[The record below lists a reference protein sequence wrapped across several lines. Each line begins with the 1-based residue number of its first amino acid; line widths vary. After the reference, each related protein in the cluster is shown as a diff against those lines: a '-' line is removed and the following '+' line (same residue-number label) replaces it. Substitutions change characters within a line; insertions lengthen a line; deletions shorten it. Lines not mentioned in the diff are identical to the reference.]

1 MSRLRPEKC
10 PQDLGTRGRSSVE
23 GEDKR
28 QSRSPNSK
36 LIILDCFLHLLP
48 TDSECT
54 PILSI
59 SYPPG
64 SRWNSRLPPW
74 VQFCA
79 WTPRSGMAPLSTQDG
94 NMDAV
99 WLPVLSLLMP
109 RPSPRPIHSRA
120 NFSLQSAVTSHPASS
135 STNLT
140 NPQIHLFS
148 IRLLSDHFA

>member
-1 MSRLRPEKC
+1 MSRLHPEKC

-36 LIILDCFLHLLP
+36 LIILDCFLHMLP

-54 PILSI
+54 PIPSV

-64 SRWNSRLPPW
+64 PRWNSRLPPW
-74 VQFCA
+74 VHFCA
-79 WTPRSGMAPLSTQDG
+79 WTARSGMAPLSTQDG

-99 WLPVLSLLMP
+99 WFPVLSLLMP
-109 RPSPRPIHSRA
+109 RPSPRAIPGGS
-120 NFSLQSAVTSHPASS
+120 SLQSAVTSHPGSS

-140 NPQIHLFS
+140 NPQSHLFS
-148 IRLLSDHFA
+148 IWLLSDHSA